1 MTCKDIVC
9 SNLKALPNEKQQW
22 LKLCIPSATM
32 LVTPTHTVTVYT
44 SVHLSVNF
52 LTVGNPSKDPS
63 LLGQELVL
71 VQQLQERFH
80 DRHAVESAISAVGS
94 TSLALQSIRK

>member
-1 MTCKDIVC
+1 MTCKDIV
-9 SNLKALPNEKQQW
+9 SSKLKALQKQQW

-32 LVTPTHTVTVYT
+32 FITLTHTVTVYI
-44 SVHLSVNF
+44 SVHLSINF

-63 LLGQELVL
+63 LLGQEVIL

-80 DRHAVESAISAVGS
+80 DR
-94 TSLALQSIRK
+94 Q

>member
-9 SNLKALPNEKQQW
+9 RKLKALQKQQW
-22 LKLCIPSATM
+22 LKLCIPSATIF
-32 LVTPTHTVTVYT
+32 VTPTHTVTVYI

-52 LTVGNPSKDPS
+52 LTVGHPSKDPS
-63 LLGQELVL
+63 LLGQEVVL

-80 DRHAVESAISAVGS
+80 DR
-94 TSLALQSIRK
+94 Q

>member
-1 MTCKDIVC
+1 MFIT
-9 SNLKALPNEKQQW
+9 L
-22 LKLCIPSATM
+22 TR
-32 LVTPTHTVTVYT
+32 TVTVYI
-44 SVHLSVNF
+44 SVHLSINF

>member
-1 MTCKDIVC
+1 MFIT
-9 SNLKALPNEKQQW
+9 L
-22 LKLCIPSATM
+22 
-32 LVTPTHTVTVYT
+32 THTVTVYI
-44 SVHLSVNF
+44 SVHLSINF

-94 TSLALQSIRK
+94 TSLTLHKK